1 MEQTRILDIMVTAL
15 RAYLTNKNTGNCYEI
30 ATILWIGRRMGLTPE
45 SYDKLAPFVSNIAAY
60 NNKATAKI
68 HAAFNALRA
77 LPTGTGFSLDGSQVV
92 DLKNATQDDSV
103 GTGDIIAICAD
114 GSRKTISICDAY
126 GDRPGDLRKCLKN
139 PTCKAFGCSDT
150 DITTFKATA
159 TAARAA
165 YVAEMTR
172 DYGPDQTLWKRK
184 PSDAA
189 RTACSAVATKTA
201 TVFNAL
207 PVDERR
213 QRIKALF
220 HSNMNKPAD
229 YLAMVRSDWTPSF
242 YRWDSP
248 ASLGSTAV
256 PDSAEPVVRVSGIY
270 LLVYLSPDPTAARP
284 VALVQVKF
292 NNGVNSAIHSS
303 WNAVVH
309 LERVFTLTAL

>member
-45 SYDKLAPFVSNIAAY
+45 SYDKIAPFVTNIALY

-68 HAAFNALRA
+68 NAAYTALRVQ
-77 LPTGTGFSLDGSQVV
+77 PTGTGFTLDGSQVI
-92 DLKNATQDDSV
+92 DLQNATQDDSV

-126 GDRPGDLRKCLKN
+126 ADTPGDLRKCLKN
-139 PTCKAFGCSDT
+139 PTCKAFGCGEA
-150 DITTFKATA
+150 DIAAFKATA

-172 DYGPDQTLWKRK
+172 DYGTDQALWKRK

-189 RTACSAVATKTA
+189 REACSAVAIQTA

-207 PVDERR
+207 SAEERR
-213 QRIKALF
+213 QRVKALF
-220 HSNMNKPAD
+220 HSNLDKPAD
-229 YLAMVRSDWTPSF
+229 YLAMVRSDWTPTF
-242 YRWDSP
+242 YRWDV
-248 ASLGSTAV
+248 ASTAV
-256 PDSAEPVVRVSGIY
+256 PDSAEPVVRASGIY
-270 LLVYLSPDPTAARP
+270 LLIYLSPDPTASP
-284 VALVQVKF
+284 VAQVQVKF

-309 LERVFTLTAL
+309 LERVFTLSAL